1 MPASEPK
8 RSAEPENLG
17 LLMHVPLDLT
27 VELGRAKLSVA
38 EILKLGTG
46 SIIELDRAA
55 GAPVELLVNDRPIA
69 RGEIVAV
76 DESFGLRITE
86 LLAVRADA
94 VNVETLLGSSSRH
107 AGDPL
112 NVLIALTLLSL
123 VPLLLVMCTS
133 FVRIVVVLSLVRSAI
148 GASALPPN
156 AVLTGLALV
165 LTLVV
170 MAPTAQRIGRDAVE
184 PYSRGRLSASQA
196 LDRAWRPLRAFMLR
210 QTRAADV
217 ALFTR
222 VARAAPVQPRHAP
235 MTVLIPAFV
244 VGELRSAFAIGF
256 ALYLPFVAIDL
267 AVAAMLMGLGMM
279 MLSPPVVSLPVKL
292 LLFVM
297 VDGWALLCGGVA
309 GSFR

>member
-1 MPASEPK
+1 MQLDALLAS
-8 RSAEPENLG
+8 AN
-17 LLMHVPLDLT
+17 HHATTPL
-27 VELGRAKLSVA
+27 
-38 EILKLGTG
+38 
-46 SIIELDRAA
+46 
-55 GAPVELLVNDRPIA
+55 ELLI
-69 RGEIVAV
+69 
-76 DESFGLRITE
+76 S
-86 LLAVRADA
+86 
-94 VNVETLLGSSSRH
+94 
-107 AGDPL
+107 
-112 NVLIALTLLSL
+112 LTMLSL

-170 MAPTAQRIGRDAVE
+170 MAPTTQRISHDAID
-184 PYSRGRLSASQA
+184 PYSRGTLTPAQA
-196 LDRAWRPLRAFMLR
+196 LTRAIEPLRSFMLR
-210 QTRAADV
+210 QTRASDV
-217 ALFTR
+217 AVFER
-222 VARAAPVQPRHAP
+222 VARRAPEPERRAP
-235 MTVLIPAFV
+235 TTVLIPAFV
-244 VGELRSAFAIGF
+244 VGELRDAFAIGF

-309 GSFR
+309 ASFR

>member
-1 MPASEPK
+1 MNLDPLLAAAS
-8 RSAEPENLG
+8 RHGSQ
-17 LLMHVPLDLT
+17 PLDL
-27 VELGRAKLSVA
+27 
-38 EILKLGTG
+38 
-46 SIIELDRAA
+46 
-55 GAPVELLVNDRPIA
+55 LV
-69 RGEIVAV
+69 
-76 DESFGLRITE
+76 S
-86 LLAVRADA
+86 
-94 VNVETLLGSSSRH
+94 
-107 AGDPL
+107 
-112 NVLIALTLLSL
+112 LTLISL
-123 VPLLLVMCTS
+123 APLLLVMCTS

-165 LTLVV
+165 LTMVV
-170 MAPTAQRIGRDAVE
+170 MAPTAQRIAHDAIE
-184 PYSRGRLSASQA
+184 PYSHGRLTPSAA
-196 LDRAWRPLRAFMLR
+196 VARATVPLRAFMLR
-210 QTRAADV
+210 QTRTADIT
-217 ALFTR
+217 LFER
-222 VARAAPVQPRHAP
+222 VARLAPSRRPP
-235 MTVLIPAFV
+235 MIVLIPAFV

>member
-1 MPASEPK
+1 MPTD
-8 RSAEPENLG
+8 
-17 LLMHVPLDLT
+17 LLALPGRGHATVPL
-27 VELGRAKLSVA
+27 EL
-38 EILKLGTG
+38 
-46 SIIELDRAA
+46 
-55 GAPVELLVNDRPIA
+55 
-69 RGEIVAV
+69 
-76 DESFGLRITE
+76 
-86 LLAVRADA
+86 
-94 VNVETLLGSSSRH
+94 
-107 AGDPL
+107 
-112 NVLIALTLLSL
+112 LIALTTLSL

-170 MAPTAQRIGRDAVE
+170 MAPTGERIRHDAID
-184 PYSRGRLSASQA
+184 PYSRGALTPSQA
-196 LDRAWRPLRAFMLR
+196 FTRALGPLRSFMLR

-217 ALFTR
+217 ALFER
-222 VARAAPVQPRHAP
+222 IGRRPIEPLQRAPI
-235 MTVLIPAFV
+235 TVLVPAFV

-309 GSFR
+309 ASFR

>member
-1 MPASEPK
+1 MPTDFFAATVG
-8 RSAEPENLG
+8 RHAT
-17 LLMHVPLDLT
+17 MPLDLLVT
-27 VELGRAKLSVA
+27 LTMLS
-38 EILKLGTG
+38 I
-46 SIIELDRAA
+46 
-55 GAPVELLVNDRPIA
+55 
-69 RGEIVAV
+69 
-76 DESFGLRITE
+76 
-86 LLAVRADA
+86 
-94 VNVETLLGSSSRH
+94 
-107 AGDPL
+107 
-112 NVLIALTLLSL
+112 

-170 MAPTAQRIGRDAVE
+170 MAPTAQRIRHDALD
-184 PYSRGRLSASQA
+184 PYSRGAISPSLAIR
-196 LDRAWRPLRAFMLR
+196 RAIAPLRSFMLR

-217 ALFTR
+217 ALFER
-222 VARAAPVQPRHAP
+222 VARRAPEPAERAP
-235 MTVLIPAFV
+235 ITVVIPAFV
-244 VGELRSAFAIGF
+244 VGELRSGFAIGF

-297 VDGWALLCGGVA
+297 VDGWAMLCGGVA
-309 GSFR
+309 ASFR